1 MSPVQEKFL
10 GHLEDFSSA
19 RKVKSGWQLREAWC
33 LQSSAMRKNYHGG
46 HGDAEPGT
54 GRELTLKGGECE
66 AAEHHALKHRDR
78 YACRPTTANRGSKL
92 RPVALPLKER
102 EHAVYGLA
110 GSTKGTSV
118 IVGGEANFELI

>member
-10 GHLEDFSSA
+10 GHLEDFLDGA
-19 RKVKSGWQLREAWC
+19 RSCGDGSCERLDAYNRARC
-33 LQSSAMRKNYHGG
+33 GRIINGS

-92 RPVALPLKER
+92 KPVALPLKER
-102 EHAVYGLA
+102 ERAVYGLA